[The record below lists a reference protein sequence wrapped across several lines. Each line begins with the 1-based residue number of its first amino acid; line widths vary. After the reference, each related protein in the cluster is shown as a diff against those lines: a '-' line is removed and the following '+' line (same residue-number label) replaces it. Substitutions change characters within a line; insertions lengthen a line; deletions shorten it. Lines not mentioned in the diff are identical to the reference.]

1 MDQTMISFYHKRAS
15 KSLKENIVVQKK
27 IPKNI
32 KTFSVPL
39 KNKISGIGKKGEEIT
54 KTISYKL
61 KCIDSTRLMTSS
73 LSTLVDNLAEGIHKT
88 KCKHGH
94 DNKICEECGIKG
106 KRKFSKT

>member
-1 MDQTMISFYHKRAS
+1 
-15 KSLKENIVVQKK
+15 
-27 IPKNI
+27 
-32 KTFSVPL
+32 
-39 KNKISGIGKKGEEIT
+39 
-54 KTISYKL
+54 
-61 KCIDSTRLMTSS
+61 MTSS